1 MAVVVWFATGL
12 ALWHFTIFV
21 PERFWQGIVG
31 ALLGCVIGAMI
42 TGYIFMLITGHSV
55 GETSMITFFAAVP
68 GTALGA
74 AFIYWIGGRSGEPEL
89 EL

>member
-55 GETSMITFFAAVP
+55 GDTSMITFLAAVP

-74 AFIYWIGGRSGEPEL
+74 AFIYWIGEHSGEPEL